1 MADQKLTGAL
11 EENILTALCFHEGQ
25 ASNIQFQLDPELFS
39 TRSYRAIAKTA
50 IAHLASFNVPPR
62 MHLFD
67 RMEGDL
73 RRGPEGELL
82 RKTLD
87 AMVKLSAELQ
97 IDYVMEQLDHFIASR
112 KIMMSIES
120 ASDLVQ
126 NGNLIGA
133 REALYAIEG
142 KQEATKG
149 VWLADPEGML
159 SFLDDN
165 EGDYFPSGIEA
176 LDEVG
181 VRPHRGELFML
192 MAPAK
197 KGKSWH
203 LVEMGKQAVMHGK
216 HVLHISLENSQ
227 KVTSQRYVQAFFA
240 MTRTKM
246 RNTQLPV
253 FTRDERGHCLSV
265 DMIDLAETQKL
276 PAILNKDSKQIVAR
290 KLRGLR
296 NRARLLIKQFPTG
309 SLTTAGLNAYLDYL
323 ARNENFKPDLLIID
337 YVNLM
342 ALDRKNIRT
351 EVGRATI
358 ELRGI
363 GVARNIA
370 VATVTQ
376 GNRESAN
383 SKTVSKTQV
392 AEDWSMIG
400 TVDTFLTY
408 SQTPAERKINMARIF
423 VDAARNQRDGFIVL
437 IAQSYESGQFCIDS
451 VYMNEHAEE
460 AHERLTAKERKDE

>member
-1 MADQKLTGAL
+1 
-11 EENILTALCFHEGQ
+11 
-25 ASNIQFQLDPELFS
+25 
-39 TRSYRAIAKTA
+39 
-50 IAHLASFNVPPR
+50 
-62 MHLFD
+62 
-67 RMEGDL
+67 
-73 RRGPEGELL
+73 
-82 RKTLD
+82 
-87 AMVKLSAELQ
+87 
-97 IDYVMEQLDHFIASR
+97 
-112 KIMMSIES
+112 
-120 ASDLVQ
+120 
-126 NGNLIGA
+126 
-133 REALYAIEG
+133 
-142 KQEATKG
+142 
-149 VWLADPEGML
+149 
-159 SFLDDN
+159 
-165 EGDYFPSGIEA
+165 
-176 LDEVG
+176 
-181 VRPHRGELFML
+181 
-192 MAPAK
+192 
-197 KGKSWH
+197 
-203 LVEMGKQAVMHGK
+203 
-216 HVLHISLENSQ
+216 
-227 KVTSQRYVQAFFA
+227 
-240 MTRTKM
+240 
-246 RNTQLPV
+246 
-253 FTRDERGHCLSV
+253 V